1 MDRAS
6 SNENPCF
13 VKWLFR
19 ASCRLMFG
27 LTITVPNALELLDAR
42 LSHSPWRNALVS
54 FSVLLL
60 VWMIVAPLWASD
72 QDPKPETKKEDG
84 FTFAMVVCLGLV
96 AWQARFPLMF
106 GLLGI
111 LSALLFLRIGW
122 IRQRSYYVET
132 VGWFL
137 SGLTV
142 TRFAAWPEQDQGALF
157 LFLGGVATSLQGA
170 WELFADAR
178 AYNAKNQVMSLRQ
191 R

>member
-1 MDRAS
+1 
-6 SNENPCF
+6 
-13 VKWLFR
+13 
-19 ASCRLMFG
+19 
-27 LTITVPNALELLDAR
+27 
-42 LSHSPWRNALVS
+42 
-54 FSVLLL
+54 
-60 VWMIVAPLWASD
+60 
-72 QDPKPETKKEDG
+72 
-84 FTFAMVVCLGLV
+84 MVVCLGLV